1 MFARASLILG
11 LGIGA
16 VAGAQTPGRARAAPV
31 RGVVFDSVRGRP
43 LPNAFISVVGEG
55 KTAVTDARGRFA
67 FDSVASGRRTFV
79 VQHASLDTIG
89 LSGVSREAEIGDSLA
104 DVRLGLPSFATFWR
118 NACGARR
125 PPSDSAIVYGTIR
138 DVTTQAPVSGATVTL
153 AWSEYAFRD
162 TVVPRGGATKRLV
175 ERRWRSEV
183 RTSAGGGYA
192 FCGAPLHAVLRL
204 AVASHAPDAAR
215 ASGPILLETG
225 DLRVHRQDATIG
237 HVGATA
243 ARGLIVGS
251 LMAADG
257 EPFADARVMVDDSLE
272 VRSEFDGRFVF
283 ANAPTG
289 SHQLLVRYIGA
300 APVRM
305 LVDVVP
311 NDTTLVVMTMSKI
324 TRLTTMNVT
333 SPQRARMLLED
344 YEVRRIS
351 YQRFML
357 DSSFVGKQTTMANV
371 FQTSAN
377 VTVKRY
383 GAGDFTLL
391 MPDRRG
397 GSCVPDLRVDG
408 VLINDFGQLNA
419 VPPSRVVAVEVYP
432 FSTSIPSEY
441 ARGGI
446 RYECGLVSVWTK
458 WAFRIP

>member
-1 MFARASLILG
+1 MFPRVAAILSIG
-11 LGIGA
+11 LGA
-16 VAGAQTPGRARAAPV
+16 VAGAQAPGRLRPMPV
-31 RGVVFDSVRGRP
+31 HGVVFDSVRGKP
-43 LPNAFISVVGEG
+43 LPNAFITIVGAGRSV
-55 KTAVTDARGRFA
+55 TTDAKGRFT
-67 FDSVASGRRTFV
+67 FDSVLPGQRTFV

-89 LSGVSREAEIGDSLA
+89 LSGISRQAEVDERAAEI
-104 DVRLGLPSFATFWR
+104 RLGVPSFATFWR
-118 NACGARR
+118 NACGRRR

-138 DVTTQAPVSGATVTL
+138 DIATLAPVGGATVTL

-175 ERRWRSEV
+175 ERHWRSET
-183 RTSAGGGYA
+183 RTTAGGGYA
-192 FCGAPLHAVLRL
+192 FCGVPLGAVLRL
-204 AVASHAPDAAR
+204 VASSHASNAPET
-215 ASGPILLETG
+215 SGPIMFETG

-237 HVGATA
+237 AVGPSAP
-243 ARGLIVGS
+243 RGLIVGS

-257 EPFADARVMVDDSLE
+257 EPFADARVIADDSLE
-272 VRSEFDGRFVF
+272 VRTEFDGRFVF
-283 ANAPTG
+283 SDMPTG
-289 SHQLLVRYIGA
+289 SHQLLVRYVGA
-300 APVRM
+300 APVRT

-311 NDTTLVVMTMSKI
+311 GDTTLVAMTMSKI

-351 YQRFML
+351 YQRFIL
-357 DSSFVGKQTTMANV
+357 DSTFVGKQMTMANV

-432 FSTSIPSEY
+432 FSTSIPPEY
-441 ARGGI
+441 ERGGI
-446 RYECGLVSVWTK
+446 REGCGLVSVWTK